1 MLNEIHDKSLG
12 TVISELKL
20 ELAEFIQTRYLMLS
34 SEVKTKLSHLK
45 TVAPLV
51 AIALALCAA
60 GFLVL
65 SAALVAV
72 VAIAFGGGIEAWAM
86 SAGIVG
92 GAYLILGGLAGVFA
106 WRQIS
111 NFDLAPTRTINVL
124 KQDQVWLQ
132 NEARSQL

>member
-1 MLNEIHDKSLG
+1 
-12 TVISELKL
+12 
-20 ELAEFIQTRYLMLS
+20 MLS
-34 SEVKTKLSHLK
+34 SELKTKLLPLK
-45 TVAPLV
+45 TAAPVVAM
-51 AIALALCAA
+51 ALALCAV
-60 GFLVL
+60 GFMIL

-72 VAIAFGGGIEAWAM
+72 VAIAFGGGIEAWGM

>member
-1 MLNEIHDKSLG
+1 VLNEIHDKSLG

-34 SEVKTKLSHLK
+34 SELKTKLSQLK
-45 TVAPLV
+45 MSAPIMAV
-51 AIALALCAA
+51 ALALCAA

-72 VAIAFGGGIEAWAM
+72 IAIAFGGGIGAWAM

-92 GAYLILGGLAGVFA
+92 AAYLILGGLAGVLA

-111 NFDLAPTRTINVL
+111 TFDLTPTRTINVL

>member
-1 MLNEIHDKSLG
+1 MLNEIHDRSLG
-12 TVISELKL
+12 EVISELKL
-20 ELAEFIQTRYLMLS
+20 ELAEFIQTRYLMFS

-45 TVAPLV
+45 MAALMVAV
-51 AIALALCAA
+51 ALALCAA

-72 VAIAFGGGIEAWAM
+72 IAIAFGGGIEAWAM
-86 SAGIVG
+86 SAGVVG

-111 NFDLAPTRTINVL
+111 NFDLTPTRTINVL